1 MSTGGTMQGGRPDQ
15 PQQTQTPFMGG
26 YGNQMSQ
33 RLGTQSQGLPSGMTG
48 PQFGGSMMP
57 QPAVQSGAPANPLLQ
72 GAMGAMGTMGATGP
86 MGPAGAMGQ
95 QQLGQQQQVPPWA
108 QQYTDNVMARNSA
121 PPGMSGG
128 MGQMPGQMPIVPP
141 APTQQP
147 SMGSPRGLNALLSF
161 DDFKQRAMDRIQR
174 DYDHYKQ
181 NYDSRMQA
189 GQVPPQRSVYQ
200 DDFAPRTPPTGAQT
214 MSGLSSLFSR
224 LGSFR

>member
-33 RLGTQSQGLPSGMTG
+33 RFGTQSQGLPSGMTG

-57 QPAVQSGAPANPLLQ
+57 QPAVQSGAPANPTLQ
-72 GAMGAMGTMGATGP
+72 
-86 MGPAGAMGQ
+86 GAMGQ

-108 QQYTDNVMARNSA
+108 QQYTANVIARNSA

-141 APTQQP
+141 SPTQQP
-147 SMGSPRGLNALLSF
+147 PMGATRGLNALLSF
-161 DDFKQRAMDRIQR
+161 DEYKQRAMDRIQR

-181 NYDSRMQA
+181 NYDERMQA

-200 DDFAPRTPPTGAQT
+200 DDFAPRTPPTRAQT

-224 LGSFR
+224 LGGFR

>member
-33 RLGTQSQGLPSGMTG
+33 RFGNQSQGLPSGMTG

-57 QPAVQSGAPANPLLQ
+57 QPAASSGAPANPIVDHHL
-72 GAMGAMGTMGATGP
+72 A
-86 MGPAGAMGQ
+86 
-95 QQLGQQQQVPPWA
+95 A
-108 QQYTDNVMARNSA
+108 QNSA
-121 PPGMSGG
+121 PPGMMGG
-128 MGQMPGQMPIVPP
+128 MGRMPGQMPIVPP

-147 SMGSPRGLNALLSF
+147 PMGATRGLNALLSF
-161 DDFKQRAMDRIQR
+161 DDFKQRAMDRIQS

-189 GQVPPQRSVYQ
+189 GQVPPQRSIYP
-200 DDFAPRTPPTGAQT
+200 DDFVPRTPPTGSQT
-214 MSGLSSLFSR
+214 MSGLSNLFSR
-224 LGSFR
+224 LGGFR